1 MTRALVRFAPSI
13 ALALAALSPLV
24 LPTYQVAV
32 VTYVMI
38 AAVACLGLV
47 LMTGIAGMVSFG
59 HAAFVGLGA
68 YVSGYL
74 SSQLG
79 WPAWIGLACAVIAAA
94 LAAGLIG
101 AITVRMS
108 GHYLAL
114 ATLCFGISFYFL
126 VGNSEMLGRFNG
138 LTGIAPVSVAGFE
151 LRSERQ
157 TYYLVLVMLVL
168 VIAWCRQLLSSRTG
182 RVLRSLRSGPVIA
195 ETFGANA
202 HHYRLMAFVLAAV
215 IGAVAGW
222 LYAHVQRFL
231 SPTPFGLTASIDYLF
246 MTVIGGSGQIWGALL
261 GAGLVTIIKHELQ
274 DVLKFVF
281 GPTTRLELLVFAAIM
296 IVVLQ
301 KARRGLWPFLEQ
313 RFATAIAPVAGIE
326 PAILPRRRAKPA
338 HGLTVLSASRLRRSF
353 GGLLAVDGISFDVK
367 GGEILGILG
376 PNGAGKSTL
385 FNLIS
390 GALSRSKGELS
401 FLGSPSSKAS
411 ARDMCR
417 RGLSRTFQHAALVQD
432 MTVLENVAIGATH
445 LGRCGLFA
453 SSLRLDR
460 VEERQLLGWSMH
472 LLDRV
477 GLADKAFELAGNLSL
492 GHQRLV
498 EIARALA
505 ADPVLLLLDEPA
517 AGLRTNEKAVLADLL
532 AELRAEGLAI
542 VLVEH
547 DMDFVFSLA
556 DRLMVMNFG
565 RRIAVGRPEE
575 VRADTGVQEAY
586 LGVAA

>member
-1 MTRALVRFAPSI
+1 
-13 ALALAALSPLV
+13 
-24 LPTYQVAV
+24 
-32 VTYVMI
+32 
-38 AAVACLGLV
+38 
-47 LMTGIAGMVSFG
+47 
-59 HAAFVGLGA
+59 
-68 YVSGYL
+68 
-74 SSQLG
+74 
-79 WPAWIGLACAVIAAA
+79 
-94 LAAGLIG
+94 
-101 AITVRMS
+101 
-108 GHYLAL
+108 
-114 ATLCFGISFYFL
+114 
-126 VGNSEMLGRFNG
+126 
-138 LTGIAPVSVAGFE
+138 
-151 LRSERQ
+151 
-157 TYYLVLVMLVL
+157 
-168 VIAWCRQLLSSRTG
+168 
-182 RVLRSLRSGPVIA
+182 VIA

-215 IGAVAGW
+215 IGAISGW

-246 MTVIGGSGQIWGALL
+246 MTVIGGSGQLWGALL

-274 DVLKFVF
+274 DLLKFVF

-301 KARRGLWPFLEQ
+301 KARKGLWPFLEQ
-313 RFATAIAPVAGIE
+313 RFAPRIAPVADIE
-326 PAILPRRRAKPA
+326 PAMLPRRRAKPE
-338 HGLTVLSASRLRRSF
+338 HGLTVISASHLRRSF
-353 GGLLAVDGISFDVK
+353 GGLVAVDDISFDVK
-367 GGEILGILG
+367 SGEILGILG

-401 FLGSPSSKAS
+401 FLGSPLSKVS

-445 LGRCGLFA
+445 LGRRGLFA

-460 VEERQLLGWSMH
+460 AEERQLLGWSLH

-477 GLADKAFELAGNLSL
+477 GLADNAFELAGNLSL

-517 AGLRTNEKAVLADLL
+517 AGLRANEKAVLAELL
-532 AELRAEGLAI
+532 SELRSEGLAI

-565 RRIAVGRPEE
+565 RRIAFGRPED

>member
-1 MTRALVRFAPSI
+1 MTRALIRSTPLI
-13 ALALAALSPLV
+13 TLALAALSPLL

-32 VTYVMI
+32 ITNVMI

-79 WPAWIGLACAVIAAA
+79 WSAWIGLACAVIAAGF
-94 LAAGLIG
+94 AAGLIG

-138 LTGIAPVSVAGFE
+138 LTGIAPVSIVGLE
-151 LRSERQ
+151 LRGERQ
-157 TYYLVLVMLVL
+157 TYYLVLAMLAL

-182 RVLRSLRSGPVIA
+182 RVLRSLRTGPVIA

-202 HHYRLMAFVLAAV
+202 HHYRLVAFVLAAV

-246 MTVIGGSGQIWGALL
+246 MTVIGGSSQLWGALL

-274 DVLKFVF
+274 DLLKFVF
-281 GPTTRLELLVFAAIM
+281 GPTTRLELLLFAAIM

-301 KARRGLWPFLEQ
+301 KARKGLWPLLEQ
-313 RFATAIAPVAGIE
+313 RFAPHVAPVADIE
-326 PAILPRRRAKPA
+326 PAVLPRRRAKPE
-338 HGLTVLSASRLRRSF
+338 HGLTVISASHLRRSF
-353 GGLLAVDGISFDVK
+353 GGLVAVDDISFDVK
-367 GGEILGILG
+367 SGEILGILG

-401 FLGSPSSKAS
+401 FLGIPLSKVS

-417 RGLSRTFQHAALVQD
+417 RGLSRTFQHTALVQD
-432 MTVLENVAIGATH
+432 MTVLENVAIGVTH

-460 VEERQLLGWSMH
+460 AEERRLLAWSMH

-477 GLADKAFELAGNLSL
+477 GLADKAYELAGNLSL

-517 AGLRTNEKAVLADLL
+517 AGLRANEKAVLAELL
-532 AELRAEGLAI
+532 AELRSEGLAI

-565 RRIAVGRPEE
+565 RRIAFGRPKE

>member
-246 MTVIGGSGQIWGALL
+246 MTVIGGSGQLWGALL

-274 DVLKFVF
+274 DLLKFVF

-326 PAILPRRRAKPA
+326 PAIMPRRRAKPE
-338 HGLTVLSASRLRRSF
+338 HGLTVLSAGRLRRSF
-353 GGLLAVDGISFDVK
+353 GGLLAVDDISFDVK

-401 FLGSPSSKAS
+401 FLGSPLSKAS

-445 LGRCGLFA
+445 LGRRGLFA

-586 LGVAA
+586 LGAAA

>member
-1 MTRALVRFAPSI
+1 MTRALVRFAPLI
-13 ALALAALSPLV
+13 TLALAALSPLV
-24 LPTYQVAV
+24 LPTYQIAV
-32 VTYVMI
+32 ITYVMI
-38 AAVACLGLV
+38 AAIACLGLV

-79 WPAWIGLACAVIAAA
+79 WPAWIGLACAVVAAGS
-94 LAAGLIG
+94 AAGLIG

-151 LRSERQ
+151 LRGERQ
-157 TYYLVLVMLVL
+157 AYYLVLVVLAL

-182 RVLRSLRSGPVIA
+182 RVLRSLRTGPVIA

-215 IGAVAGW
+215 IGAIAGW

-246 MTVIGGSGQIWGALL
+246 MTVIGGSGQLWGALL

-274 DVLKFVF
+274 DLLKFVF

-301 KARRGLWPFLEQ
+301 KARKGLWPFLEQ
-313 RFATAIAPVAGIE
+313 RFAAHIAPVADIE
-326 PAILPRRRAKPA
+326 PVVLPRRRAKPE
-338 HGLTVLSASRLRRSF
+338 HGLTVISANHLRRSF
-353 GGLLAVDGISFDVK
+353 GGLVAVDDISFDVK
-367 GGEILGILG
+367 SGEILGILG

-401 FLGSPSSKAS
+401 FLGSPLLKVT

-432 MTVLENVAIGATH
+432 MTVLENVAVGATH
-445 LGRCGLFA
+445 LGRRGLFA

-460 VEERQLLGWSMH
+460 AEERQLLGWSTH

-532 AELRAEGLAI
+532 AELRSEGLAI

-556 DRLMVMNFG
+556 NRLMVMNFG
-565 RRIAVGRPEE
+565 RRIAFGRPEE
-575 VRADTGVQEAY
+575 VRADVGVQEAY

>member
-1 MTRALVRFAPSI
+1 MIRPLISFAPLIALVV
-13 ALALAALSPLV
+13 AAMSPLA

-32 VTYVMI
+32 ITYVMI

-47 LMTGIAGMVSFG
+47 LMTGVAGMVSFG
-59 HAAFVGLGA
+59 HAAFVGVGA

-79 WPAWIGLACAVIAAA
+79 CSAWIGLACAVIAAG

-101 AITVRMS
+101 AVTVRMS

-138 LTGIAPVSVAGFE
+138 LTGIAPVSVAGFD
-151 LRSERQ
+151 LRGERAA
-157 TYYLVLVMLVL
+157 YYLVLAVLAL
-168 VIAWCRQLLSSRTG
+168 VIAWCRRLLSSRTG
-182 RVLRSLRSGPVIA
+182 RVLRSLRTGPMIA
-195 ETFGANA
+195 ETFGASA
-202 HHYRLMAFVLAAV
+202 YSYRLMAFILAAV
-215 IGAVAGW
+215 IGTVAGW

-246 MTVIGGSGQIWGALL
+246 MTVIGGSGQLWGALL

-274 DVLKFVF
+274 DLLKFVF

-296 IVVLQ
+296 IIVLQ
-301 KARRGLWPFLEQ
+301 KARKGLWPFLEQ
-313 RFATAIAPVAGIE
+313 MFAPHAAPGADIDPVV
-326 PAILPRRRAKPA
+326 LPRRRAKPE
-338 HGLTVLSASRLRRSF
+338 HGLTVISASHLQRSF
-353 GGLLAVDGISFDVK
+353 GGLVAVDDVSFDVK
-367 GGEILGILG
+367 SGEILGVLG
-376 PNGAGKSTL
+376 PNGAGKTTL

-390 GALSRSKGELS
+390 GVLSRSKGELS
-401 FLGSPSSKAS
+401 FLGAPLSKVS

-432 MTVLENVAIGATH
+432 MTALENVAIGATH
-445 LGRCGLFA
+445 LGRCGLVHN
-453 SSLRLDR
+453 SLGLDR
-460 VEERQLLGWSMH
+460 VEELQLLGWSGL
-472 LLDRV
+472 LLDHV

-492 GHQRLV
+492 GHQRLL

-517 AGLRTNEKAVLADLL
+517 AGLRANEKAVLAELL
-532 AELRAEGLAI
+532 ARLRREGLAI

-547 DMDFVFSLA
+547 DMDFVFRLA

-565 RRIAVGRPEE
+565 RRIALGRPDD
-575 VRADTGVQEAY
+575 VRADVGVQEAY

>member
-1 MTRALVRFAPSI
+1 MTRTLVRFAPLI
-13 ALALAALSPLV
+13 ALALAALSPLL

-32 VTYVMI
+32 ITYVMI

-79 WPAWIGLACAVIAAA
+79 WPAWIGLACAVVAAGV
-94 LAAGLIG
+94 AAGLIG

-126 VGNSEMLGRFNG
+126 IGNSEMLGRFNG
-138 LTGIAPVSVAGFE
+138 LTGIAPVSIAGFE
-151 LRSERQ
+151 LRGERQ
-157 TYYLVLVMLVL
+157 AYYLVLVMLAL
-168 VIAWCRQLLSSRTG
+168 VIFWCRQLLSSRTG

-195 ETFGANA
+195 GTFGANA

-215 IGAVAGW
+215 IGAIAGW

-246 MTVIGGSGQIWGALL
+246 MTVIGGSGQLWGALL

-274 DVLKFVF
+274 DLLKFVF

-301 KARRGLWPFLEQ
+301 KARKGLWPFLEQ
-313 RFATAIAPVAGIE
+313 RFAPHMAPVADIE
-326 PAILPRRRAKPA
+326 PAVLPRRRAKPE
-338 HGLTVLSASRLRRSF
+338 HGLTVLSASHLRRSF
-353 GGLLAVDGISFDVK
+353 GGLVAVDDVSFDVK
-367 GGEILGILG
+367 SGEILGILG

-401 FLGSPSSKAS
+401 FLGSPLSKVS

-445 LGRCGLFA
+445 LGRRGLLA

-460 VEERQLLGWSMH
+460 AEERRLLGWSRH

-517 AGLRTNEKAVLADLL
+517 AGLRTNEKAALADLL

-542 VLVEH
+542 ILVEH

>member
-1 MTRALVRFAPSI
+1 MTRALIRFAPLI
-13 ALALAALSPLV
+13 ALTLAALSPLL

-32 VTYVMI
+32 ITYVMI

-79 WPAWIGLACAVIAAA
+79 WPAWIGLACAVGAAA
-94 LAAGLIG
+94 FAAGLIG

-138 LTGIAPVSVAGFE
+138 LTGIAPVSIAGLE
-151 LRSERQ
+151 LRGERQ
-157 TYYLVLVMLVL
+157 TYYLVLTLLVL
-168 VIAWCRQLLSSRTG
+168 VIAWCRLVLASRTG
-182 RVLRSLRSGPVIA
+182 RVLRSLRTGPVIA

-202 HHYRLMAFVLAAV
+202 HHYRLMAFVLAAI
-215 IGAVAGW
+215 IGAIAGW

-246 MTVIGGSGQIWGALL
+246 MTVIGGSGQLWGALL

-274 DVLKFVF
+274 DFLKFVF

-301 KARRGLWPFLEQ
+301 KARKGLWPFLEQ
-313 RFATAIAPVAGIE
+313 RFAAHIAPVADIE
-326 PAILPRRRAKPA
+326 PAVLPRRRAKLE
-338 HGLTVLSASRLRRSF
+338 HGLTVISASHLRRTF
-353 GGLLAVDGISFDVK
+353 GGLVAVDDISFDVK
-367 GGEILGILG
+367 SGEILGILG

-401 FLGSPSSKAS
+401 FLGSPLSKVT

-445 LGRCGLFA
+445 LGRRGLFA

-460 VEERQLLGWSMH
+460 AEERQLLGWSRH

-517 AGLRTNEKAVLADLL
+517 AGLRANEKAVLADLL
-532 AELRAEGLAI
+532 SELRSGGLAI

-547 DMDFVFSLA
+547 DMDFVFGLA
-556 DRLMVMNFG
+556 NRLMVMNFG

-586 LGVAA
+586 LGEAA

>member
-1 MTRALVRFAPSI
+1 MIRALVRFAPLI
-13 ALALAALSPLV
+13 TLALVTLSPLL

-32 VTYVMI
+32 ITYVMI

-59 HAAFVGLGA
+59 QAAFVGLGA

-79 WPAWIGLACAVIAAA
+79 WPAWIGLACAVVAAA
-94 LAAGLIG
+94 FAAGLIG

-114 ATLCFGISFYFL
+114 ATLCVGISFYFL

-138 LTGIAPVSVAGFE
+138 LTGIAPVTIAGLE
-151 LRSERQ
+151 LRGERQ
-157 TYYLVLVMLVL
+157 TYYLVLAMLVL
-168 VIAWCRQLLSSRTG
+168 VIAWCRLLLASRTG
-182 RVLRSLRSGPVIA
+182 RVLRSLRTGPVIA

-202 HHYRLMAFVLAAV
+202 HHYRLMAFVLAAI

-246 MTVIGGSGQIWGALL
+246 MTVIGGSGQLWGALL

-274 DVLKFVF
+274 DLLKFVF

-301 KARRGLWPFLEQ
+301 KARKGLWPFLEQ
-313 RFATAIAPVAGIE
+313 RFAEHIAPVADVE
-326 PAILPRRRAKPA
+326 PAVLPRRRAKPE
-338 HGLTVLSASRLRRSF
+338 HGLTVISASHLRRSF
-353 GGLLAVDGISFDVK
+353 GGLIAVDDISFDVK
-367 GGEILGILG
+367 SGEILGILG

-401 FLGSPSSKAS
+401 FLGSPLSKVS

-445 LGRCGLFA
+445 LGRRGLFA

-460 VEERQLLGWSMH
+460 AEERQLLGWSMH

-517 AGLRTNEKAVLADLL
+517 AGLRANEKAVLAELL

-547 DMDFVFSLA
+547 DMDFVCGLA
-556 DRLMVMNFG
+556 NRLMVMNFG

>member
-1 MTRALVRFAPSI
+1 MTRLIRFAPL
-13 ALALAALSPLV
+13 LALVVAAASPV
-24 LPTYQVAV
+24 LLPVYQVEV
-32 VTYVMI
+32 ITYVMI
-38 AAVACLGLV
+38 ATIACLGLV

-59 HAAFVGLGA
+59 QAAFVGLGA

-74 SSQLG
+74 STRLG
-79 WPAWIGLACAVIAAA
+79 CSAWIGLVGAVMTAGVV
-94 LAAGLIG
+94 AGLIG
-101 AITVRMS
+101 AVTVRMS

-114 ATLCFGISFYFL
+114 TTLCFGISFYFL

-138 LTGIAPVSVAGFE
+138 LTGIAPVSVGGFD

-157 TYYLVLVMLVL
+157 GYYLALVTIVLVM
-168 VIAWCRQLLSSRTG
+168 AWCRQLLASRTG
-182 RVLRSLRSGPVIA
+182 RVLRSLRSGPAIA

-202 HHYRLMAFVLAAV
+202 YLYRLMAFVLAAV
-215 IGAVAGW
+215 ISSIAGW

-246 MTVIGGSGQIWGALL
+246 MTVIGGSSQLWGALL
-261 GAGLVTIIKHELQ
+261 GASLVTIIKHELQ
-274 DVLKFVF
+274 DLLKFVF

-301 KARRGLWPFLEQ
+301 KARKGLWPLLEQ
-313 RFATAIAPVAGIE
+313 RIAPKAAPTLDIE
-326 PAILPRRRAKPA
+326 PMILPHRRPKPE
-338 HGLTVLSASRLRRSF
+338 HGLTVVTASHLERRF
-353 GGLLAVDGISFDVK
+353 GGLVAVDDISFHVK
-367 GGEILGILG
+367 SGEILGILG
-376 PNGAGKSTL
+376 PNGAGKTTL

-390 GALSRSKGELS
+390 GALSPSQGELS
-401 FLGSPSSKAS
+401 FLGAPLLRAS

-432 MTVLENVAIGATH
+432 MTLLENVAIGATH

-453 SSLRLDR
+453 NSLRLDR
-460 VEERQLLGWSMH
+460 TEERQLLGWSRH

-492 GHQRLV
+492 GHQRLL

-517 AGLRTNEKAVLADLL
+517 AGLRMNEKVALAELL
-532 AELRAEGLAI
+532 AELRCEGLAI

-547 DMDFVFSLA
+547 DMDFVFRLA

-565 RRIAVGRPEE
+565 RRIAYGRPDD
-575 VRADTGVQEAY
+575 VRADSGVQEAY
-586 LGVAA
+586 LGAAA

>member
-1 MTRALVRFAPSI
+1 MTRALIRFAPLI
-13 ALALAALSPLV
+13 VLALAALSPLL

-32 VTYVMI
+32 ITYVMI

-59 HAAFVGLGA
+59 QAAFVGLGA

-79 WPAWIGLACAVIAAA
+79 WPAWIGLACAVVAAA
-94 LAAGLIG
+94 FAAGLIG

-126 VGNSEMLGRFNG
+126 VGNSETLGRFNG
-138 LTGIAPVSVAGFE
+138 LTGIAPVSIAGLE

-157 TYYLVLVMLVL
+157 TYYLVLVTLAL

-182 RVLRSLRSGPVIA
+182 RVLRSLRTGPVIA

-215 IGAVAGW
+215 IGAIAGW

-246 MTVIGGSGQIWGALL
+246 MTVIGGSGQLWGALL
-261 GAGLVTIIKHELQ
+261 GAGLVTMIKHELQ
-274 DVLKFVF
+274 DLLKFVF

-301 KARRGLWPFLEQ
+301 KARKGLWPFLEQ
-313 RFATAIAPVAGIE
+313 RFAPHIAPAADIE
-326 PAILPRRRAKPA
+326 PAVLPRRRAKPE
-338 HGLTVLSASRLRRSF
+338 HDLTMLSASHLRRSF
-353 GGLLAVDGISFDVK
+353 GGLVAVDDISFDVK
-367 GGEILGILG
+367 SGEILGILG

-390 GALSRSKGELS
+390 GALSRSQGELS
-401 FLGSPSSKAS
+401 FLGSPLSKAS

-445 LGRCGLFA
+445 LGRHGLFA

-460 VEERQLLGWSMH
+460 AEERQLLGWSMH

-477 GLADKAFELAGNLSL
+477 GIADKAFELAGNLSL

-517 AGLRTNEKAVLADLL
+517 AGLRANEKAVLADLL
-532 AELRAEGLAI
+532 AELRVEGLAI

-547 DMDFVFSLA
+547 DMDFVFGLA
-556 DRLMVMNFG
+556 NRLMVMNFG

-575 VRADTGVQEAY
+575 VRSDTGVQEAY

>member
-1 MTRALVRFAPSI
+1 MTRLIRFAPL
-13 ALALAALSPLV
+13 LALAVATASPLL
-24 LPTYQVAV
+24 LPVYQVEV
-32 VTYVMI
+32 LTYVMI
-38 AAVACLGLV
+38 AAIACLGLV

-79 WPAWIGLACAVIAAA
+79 CSAWIGLASAVIAAG

-101 AITVRMS
+101 AVTVRMS

-114 ATLCFGISFYFL
+114 GTLCFGISFYFL

-138 LTGIAPVSVAGFE
+138 LTGIAPVSIAGLD
-151 LRSERQ
+151 LRGERQ
-157 TYYLVLVMLVL
+157 TYYLVLVVLVL
-168 VIAWCRQLLSSRTG
+168 VLAWCRQLLSSRTG
-182 RVLRSLRSGPVIA
+182 RVLRSLRTGPTIA

-202 HHYRLMAFVLAAV
+202 YHYRLMAFVLAAV
-215 IGAVAGW
+215 IGAIAGW

-231 SPTPFGLTASIDYLF
+231 NPTPFGLTASIDYLF
-246 MTVIGGSGQIWGALL
+246 MTVIGGSGQLWGALL
-261 GAGLVTIIKHELQ
+261 GAGLVTVFKHELQ
-274 DVLKFVF
+274 DLLQLVF

-301 KARRGLWPFLEQ
+301 KARGGLWPFLA
-313 RFATAIAPVAGIE
+313 RMFAAHVPPPADIE
-326 PAILPRRRAKPA
+326 PVVLPRRRAKPEP
-338 HGLTVLSASRLRRSF
+338 GLTVLAASHLQRRF
-353 GGLLAVDGISFDVK
+353 GGLVAVDDTSFDVK
-367 GGEILGILG
+367 SGEILGILG

-385 FNLIS
+385 FNLVS
-390 GALSRSKGELS
+390 GGLPRSNGELS
-401 FLGSPSSKAS
+401 FLGVPLSRVS

-417 RGLSRTFQHAALVQD
+417 RGLSRTFQHAALVHD

-445 LGRCGLFA
+445 LGRRGLLA
-453 SSLRLDR
+453 NSLGLDR
-460 VEERQLLGWSMH
+460 VEERQLLGWSRH

-477 GLADKAFELAGNLSL
+477 GLADRAFEPAGKLSL
-492 GHQRLV
+492 GHQRLL

-517 AGLRTNEKAVLADLL
+517 AGLRANEKAVLAELL
-532 AELRAEGLAI
+532 AELRREGLAI

-547 DMDFVFSLA
+547 DMDFVFRLA

-565 RRIAVGRPEE
+565 RRIAFGRPDD
-575 VRADTGVQEAY
+575 VRADTDVQEAY
-586 LGVAA
+586 LGAAA

>member
-1 MTRALVRFAPSI
+1 MTRALVRFAPLI
-13 ALALAALSPLV
+13 TLALAALSPLV
-24 LPTYQVAV
+24 LPTYQIAV
-32 VTYVMI
+32 ITYVMI
-38 AAVACLGLV
+38 AAIACLGLV

-79 WPAWIGLACAVIAAA
+79 WPAWIGLACAVVAAGS
-94 LAAGLIG
+94 AAGLIG

-151 LRSERQ
+151 LRGERQ
-157 TYYLVLVMLVL
+157 AYYLVLVVLAL

-182 RVLRSLRSGPVIA
+182 RVLRSLRTGPVIA

-215 IGAVAGW
+215 IGAIAGW

-246 MTVIGGSGQIWGALL
+246 MTVIGGSGQLWGALL

-274 DVLKFVF
+274 DLLKFVF

-301 KARRGLWPFLEQ
+301 KARKGLWPFLEQ
-313 RFATAIAPVAGIE
+313 RFAAHIAPVADIE
-326 PAILPRRRAKPA
+326 PVVLPRRRAKPE
-338 HGLTVLSASRLRRSF
+338 HGLTVISANHLRRSF
-353 GGLLAVDGISFDVK
+353 GGLVAVDDISFDVK
-367 GGEILGILG
+367 SGEILGILG

-401 FLGSPSSKAS
+401 FLGSPLLKVT

-432 MTVLENVAIGATH
+432 MTVLENVAVGATH
-445 LGRCGLFA
+445 LGRHGLFA

-460 VEERQLLGWSMH
+460 AEERQLLGWSTH

-532 AELRAEGLAI
+532 AELRSEGLAI

-556 DRLMVMNFG
+556 NRLMVMNFG
-565 RRIAVGRPEE
+565 RRIAFGRPEE
-575 VRADTGVQEAY
+575 VRADVGVQEAY

>member
-1 MTRALVRFAPSI
+1 MIRALVRFAPLI
-13 ALALAALSPLV
+13 TLALVTLSPLL

-32 VTYVMI
+32 ITYVMI

-59 HAAFVGLGA
+59 QAAFVGLGA

-79 WPAWIGLACAVIAAA
+79 WPAWIGLACAVVAAA
-94 LAAGLIG
+94 FAAGLIG

-114 ATLCFGISFYFL
+114 ATLCVGISFYFL

-138 LTGIAPVSVAGFE
+138 LTGIAPVTIAGLE
-151 LRSERQ
+151 LRGERQ
-157 TYYLVLVMLVL
+157 TYYLVLAMLVL
-168 VIAWCRQLLSSRTG
+168 VIAWCRLLLASRTG
-182 RVLRSLRSGPVIA
+182 RVLRSLRTGPVIA

-202 HHYRLMAFVLAAV
+202 HHYRLMAFVLAAI

-246 MTVIGGSGQIWGALL
+246 MTVIGGSGQLWGALL

-274 DVLKFVF
+274 DLLKFVF

-301 KARRGLWPFLEQ
+301 KARKGLWPFLEQ
-313 RFATAIAPVAGIE
+313 RFAEHIAPVADVE
-326 PAILPRRRAKPA
+326 PAVLPRRRAKPE
-338 HGLTVLSASRLRRSF
+338 HGLTVISASHLRRSF
-353 GGLLAVDGISFDVK
+353 GGLIAVDDISFDVK
-367 GGEILGILG
+367 SGEILGILG

-401 FLGSPSSKAS
+401 FLGSPLSKVS

-445 LGRCGLFA
+445 LGRRGLFA
-453 SSLRLDR
+453 TSLRLDR
-460 VEERQLLGWSMH
+460 AEERQLLGWSMH

-517 AGLRTNEKAVLADLL
+517 AGLRANEKAVLAELL

-547 DMDFVFSLA
+547 DMDFVCGLA
-556 DRLMVMNFG
+556 NRLMVMNFG